1 TEYPGCQVIP
11 FSRLEIDQTGV
22 ENGDINYFSTSLFF
36 VWEEDP
42 DGDYDI
48 GKDNINTQFV
58 KVFFIDIDKD
68 VEAIGEEIVD
78 AKLPYD
84 RIQLTTN
91 ETF

>member
-1 TEYPGCQVIP
+1 M
-11 FSRLEIDQTGV
+11 
-22 ENGDINYFSTSLFF
+22 
-36 VWEEDP
+36 WEEDP

-91 ETF
+91 ETFVVTQNHMVGLCLVAKRDCTHYVGTELSDGIRCFH